1 MYRYYFIIKYFIQS
15 WFIWT
20 DKDRGQ
26 SVRKQKIVVTEYSA
40 NASVKRLTHFD
51 GLIQFVRIFYS
62 PTNLL
67 QL

>member
-1 MYRYYFIIKYFIQS
+1 M
-15 WFIWT
+15 
-20 DKDRGQ
+20 
-26 SVRKQKIVVTEYSA
+26 RKQKIVVTEYSA